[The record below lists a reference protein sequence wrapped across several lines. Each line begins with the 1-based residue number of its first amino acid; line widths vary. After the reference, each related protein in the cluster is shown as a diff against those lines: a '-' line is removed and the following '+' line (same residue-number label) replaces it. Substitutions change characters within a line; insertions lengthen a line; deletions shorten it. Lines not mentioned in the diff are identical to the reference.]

1 MTEIPES
8 LDRFQIIRILGKGG
22 MGTVY
27 LARDER
33 LGRQVALKVLN
44 ADEIGRDDR
53 RHRFVRES
61 RAAAAIRHPNV
72 ATI

>member
-53 RHRFVRES
+53 RQRFVRES
-61 RAAAAIRHPNV
+61 RAAA
-72 ATI
+72 